1 MVVPEPVRRALE
13 EHARSEAPNEA
24 CGLVVFRNGVAER
37 YVPGRNAAASSYRFE
52 LDVDPETWFL
62 EDEGYELAVFHS
74 HLSSP
79 PRPSRTDVENIGL
92 WAGRPYL
99 IYTLRTG
106 ELAAWRIVNEA
117 IEPLP
122 LAQA

>member
-1 MVVPEPVRRALE
+1 MVIPANVRGELE
-13 EHARSEAPNEA
+13 AHAREEAPNEA
-24 CGLVVFRNGVAER
+24 CGLVVVKDGTAER
-37 YVPGRNAAASSYRFE
+37 YVRGRNAAASPYRFE

-74 HLSSP
+74 HVSSP

-92 WAGRPYL
+92 WAGRPYV
-99 IYTLRTG
+99 IYTLRTD
-106 ELAAWRIVNEA
+106 ELAAWTIANGS

-122 LAQA
+122 LV

>member
-1 MVVPEPVRRALE
+1 MVVISADVRGELE
-13 EHARSEAPNEA
+13 AHAREEAPNEA
-24 CGLVVFRNGVAER
+24 CGLVVMNEGTAQR
-37 YVPGRNAAASSYRFE
+37 YVRGRNAAASPYRFE

-74 HLSSP
+74 HVSSP

-99 IYTLRTG
+99 IYTVRTD
-106 ELAAWRIVNEA
+106 ELAAWTIANGS

-122 LAQA
+122 IT